1 MKTFEGK
8 LDAKNLKFAVVVSRY
23 NEFITKKLLEGAL
36 DCLYRHQCDDE
47 NIDIVWVPG
56 AFEIPSAVKII
67 AKSQKYNAIICLG
80 AVMKGDTSHNHY
92 IASEVIKGVAKINLD
107 FDIPI
112 AFGVITPDTLEQA
125 IERAG
130 TRMGNKGWQAALSAI
145 EMVNLNQVLK
155 SHIKVE

>member
-36 DCLYRHQCDDE
+36 DCLYRHQCDDK
-47 NIDIVWVPG
+47 NIGIVWVPG
-56 AFEIPSAVKII
+56 AFEIPSAAKII

-145 EMVNLNQVLK
+145 EMANLNQVLR